1 MPEDTPLAPP
11 IFVKSQMPTQ
21 TDNMLTAPTD
31 VPPTPT
37 PDEDGVYTCN
47 ICHMRIWVGYGGWK
61 NFLQHRGS
69 PGCLKAAK
77 KGDSKPKTS
86 QTNTINSYFVKATQ
100 SGTSSK
106 KNQAQN
112 QVVPLVVPQAA
123 PPPRSSL
130 PVPGLLRDP
139 LGEPRTMRRASARPE
154 QGADGHTLAL
164 LANIAHVAQELPLQI
179 PEAEEHDDIARVI
192 LAEGPEDPSEAWEHL
207 DHGLNRLLG
216 YGVDIEDIAHRVW
229 CGPLGIEGLTRYI
242 HGFVV
247 DYGITGGLLE
257 GKLERLLKAIEHVN
271 QYVLIWPSEWIS
283 CLL

>member
-1 MPEDTPLAPP
+1 
-11 IFVKSQMPTQ
+11 MPTQ
-21 TDNMLTAPTD
+21 TDNALTAPTD

-47 ICHMRIWVGYGGWK
+47 ICRMRIRVGYGGWK
-61 NFLQHRGS
+61 NFLQHRGL

-112 QVVPLVVPQAA
+112 QVVPLVAPQAAPPLA

-130 PVPGLLRDP
+130 PVPGLPRDP

-164 LANIAHVAQELPLQI
+164 LANITRVAQELPLQI

-207 DHGLNRLLG
+207 DRGLNRLLG
-216 YGVDIEDIAHRVW
+216 YGVDIEDIAHCVRR
-229 CGPLGIEGLTRYI
+229 GPLGIEGLTRYI

-271 QYVLIWPSEWIS
+271 QYILIWPSEWIS